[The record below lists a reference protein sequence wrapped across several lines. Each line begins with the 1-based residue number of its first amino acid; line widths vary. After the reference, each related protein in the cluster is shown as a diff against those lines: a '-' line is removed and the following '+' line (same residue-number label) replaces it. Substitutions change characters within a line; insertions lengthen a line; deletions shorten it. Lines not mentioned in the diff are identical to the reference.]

1 MIAQYGDTVRVHY
14 QGRADKSTIF
24 GTRHDGEALEFTVGQ
39 GQVITGFE
47 EAVVGMHVGEEK
59 TVEIPMD
66 KAFGRWDDGNV
77 VEVNRDRL
85 PTSLTLEVGKHL
97 CIRTEDGRRAV
108 VAVADVLD
116 STVTLSANH
125 PLSGKNL
132 NFSIR
137 LLEIVR

>member
-1 MIAQYGDTVRVHY
+1 MIAQYGDTVKVHY

-24 GTRHDGEALEFTVGQ
+24 GTRRDGEALEFTVGQ

-47 EAVVGMHVGEEK
+47 EAVVGMQVGEEK
-59 TVEIPMD
+59 AVEIPMD
-66 KAFGRWDDGNV
+66 KAFGRWDDANV
-77 VEVNRDRL
+77 VVVNRDRL

-132 NFSIR
+132 NFRIR